1 MSNHSQS
8 EIDPRVIEAILRMDF
23 YSFVQAVFPLVS
35 PNGPMMKNWHLE
47 AIAYALTRVLNG
59 ELRRLIITVP
69 PRSLK
74 SICASVAFP
83 AFALGHNPCLR
94 FICASYAENLAFAH
108 ARGCRDVMRS
118 ALYQRLFPHT
128 KIVAGR
134 DSQQEFATTEG
145 GNRLS
150 TSVGGTLT
158 GRGGNFVII
167 DDPMKAQDTF
177 SDSARETV
185 REWFSN
191 TLLSRLDNKVED
203 AIVLVMQRLHIDDLA
218 GHLLDQGGWTHLNLP
233 AIAET
238 ELEIPVGPGRVHR
251 RKPGDILHPE
261 REPKS
266 VLDEAKSEMGSMS
279 FAAQYQQE
287 PVAEDGNLVR
297 WSWFHFFDDPPYQT
311 ANDRIIVSWDTA
323 LSQKELASYSVAV
336 VLQVR
341 GGTVYV
347 LDVIRERLE
356 YPELRRTVIS
366 LHRKWRTACN
376 SYSLLIEDK
385 GSGMGLIQELKRE
398 HIHAIAIKPEGDKVM
413 RMSNQTAHIESGAVW
428 LPRRA
433 PWLEE
438 FRREL
443 CAFPGGRYDDQ
454 VDAFSQALA
463 RAFAPRRQIVNYGV
477 LGSY

>member
-1 MSNHSQS
+1 MSHHSQS
-8 EIDPRVIEAILRMDF
+8 KFDLRVIEAILRMDF
-23 YSFVQAVFPLVS
+23 YSFVQAAFPLVS
-35 PNGPMMKNWHLE
+35 PNGPLLTNWHLE

-83 AFALGHNPCLR
+83 AFALGHNPSLR

-108 ARGCRDVMRS
+108 ARACRDVMRS
-118 ALYQRLFPHT
+118 PLYQRLFPHT
-128 KIVAGR
+128 RIAPGR
-134 DSQQEFATTEG
+134 DSQMEFATTHG
-145 GNRLS
+145 GFRLA

-167 DDPMKAQDTF
+167 DDAMKAQDTF
-177 SDSARETV
+177 SETARETV
-185 REWFSN
+185 REWYSH

-203 AIVLVMQRLHIDDLA
+203 SIVLVMQRLHVDDLA

-233 AIAET
+233 AIAES
-238 ELEIPVGPGRVHR
+238 EHEIPIGPGRRHR
-251 RKPGDILHPE
+251 RKPGDLLHPE

-266 VLDEAKSEMGSMS
+266 VLDEAKSEMGSMA

-297 WSWFHFFDDPPYQT
+297 WSWFRFFDDPPYQT
-311 ANDRIIVSWDTA
+311 AGDKIIVSWDTA

-341 GGTVYV
+341 GGTVYM

-356 YPELRRTVIS
+356 YPELRRMVIA
-366 LHRKWRTACN
+366 LHRRWRNACDG
-376 SYSLLIEDK
+376 YSLLIEDK

-398 HIHAIAIKPEGDKVM
+398 QIYAIAIKPEGDKVM
-413 RMSNQTAHIESGAVW
+413 RMSNQTAHIEAGAVL

-443 CAFPGGRYDDQ
+443 CAFPGGRHDDQ

-463 RAFAPRRQIVNYGV
+463 RAFAPRGQIRNYGA